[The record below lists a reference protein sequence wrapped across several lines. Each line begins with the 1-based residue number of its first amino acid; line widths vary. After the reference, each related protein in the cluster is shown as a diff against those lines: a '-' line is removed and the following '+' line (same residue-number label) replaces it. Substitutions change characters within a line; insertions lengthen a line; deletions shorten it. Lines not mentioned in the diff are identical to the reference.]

1 MKRTEAA
8 YRKLAKET
16 VKRQTEIA
24 EALKEMRPTLAAIE
38 KLLREV
44 E

>member
-1 MKRTEAA
+1 MKRTEEA
-8 YRKLAKET
+8 
-16 VKRQTEIA
+16 VKTQMAIA
-24 EALKEMRPTLAAIE
+24 EVLKERRPQLAAIE

>member
-1 MKRTEAA
+1 MKRTEES
-8 YRKLAKET
+8 YRKLAEEA
-16 VKRQTEIA
+16 VKTQTEVV
-24 EALKEMRPTLAAIE
+24 EALKEMGPKLAVIE